1 MFCINICFWSRSRS
15 EPSFYGWSWSRYFL
29 PGAGAE
35 IKISGAGAEE
45 NWFGSA
51 TLALP
56 SFTLTLS
63 VWPLSF
69 MSLAQVRGSQT
80 RSTFS
85 VDPLTITV
93 PANRHTDL
101 TQLTKNTQI
110 IIIFFFASG
119 VGSPL
124 CPWVLHYYTMILQRI
139 RIIVGDAGFE
149 SGTSAPEAWYRY
161 ASNEPPHLQI
171 IIMY

>member
-35 IKISGAGAEE
+35 
-45 NWFGSA
+45 
-51 TLALP
+51 
-56 SFTLTLS
+56 
-63 VWPLSF
+63 
-69 MSLAQVRGSQT
+69 
-80 RSTFS
+80 
-85 VDPLTITV
+85 
-93 PANRHTDL
+93 
-101 TQLTKNTQI
+101 TKNIRSRGKLVWLRNTGIAKFYLDIVRVTLELHELGTGPGVPDTQHLLSRPAHYHRPCKQTYRFDTTDKKHSDYNY
-110 IIIFFFASG
+110 FFFASG
-119 VGSPL
+119 VGSRL

-161 ASNEPPHLQI
+161 ASNEPPHLPI